1 MAIRS
6 SSSRRF
12 CAIDSGHARALSRSR
27 HDSEK
32 RRIHLR
38 GIHFMKTFFLE
49 TCYLAGLFLILS
61 ALILLAEQLE
71 SPLTTMAFFALSIY
85 TMVLIM
91 VRFGSSEKPS
101 VPSKDKP
108 VSPDAA
114 ATRSQASISPSHTS
128 ARQAQVS
135 ARQAQVS
142 VRQVQDSARRAQ
154 VSVRQVQDSDNSP
167 HTSTSGNIGADG

>member
-101 VPSKDKP
+101 VPLKDKP

-114 ATRSQASISPSHTS
+114 ATRSQVSVSPPHTS
-128 ARQAQVS
+128 ARRAKD
-135 ARQAQVS
+135 S
-142 VRQVQDSARRAQ
+142 VNPPHTSARRAKD
-154 VSVRQVQDSDNSP
+154 SVNPP
-167 HTSTSGNIGADG
+167 HTSASGSIGSDS

>member
-1 MAIRS
+1 
-6 SSSRRF
+6 
-12 CAIDSGHARALSRSR
+12 
-27 HDSEK
+27 
-32 RRIHLR
+32 
-38 GIHFMKTFFLE
+38 MKTFFLE

-142 VRQVQDSARRAQ
+142 ARQAQVSVRQVQDSARRAQ
-154 VSVRQVQDSDNSP
+154 VSVRQVQDSVSSP